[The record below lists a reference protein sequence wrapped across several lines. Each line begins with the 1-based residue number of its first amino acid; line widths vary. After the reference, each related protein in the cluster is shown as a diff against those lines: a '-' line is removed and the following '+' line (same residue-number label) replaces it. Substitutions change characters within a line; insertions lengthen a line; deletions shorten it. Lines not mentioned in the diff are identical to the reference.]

1 MSTHISLM
9 VLTWKEAVFVA
20 LFDDA
25 DSDAGGDD
33 EDEDGVAD
41 DDDEFGFD
49 AGDVDVDGVDGS
61 PWIYSLLLHAL
72 ALHIV

>member
-1 MSTHISLM
+1 M
-9 VLTWKEAVFVA
+9 A

-25 DSDAGGDD
+25 DSDSDAGGDD

-49 AGDVDVDGVDGS
+49 AGDVDVVDGVDGS